1 LSEPAPP
8 SSQPAPARLED
19 SERPT
24 IAVANEFGP
33 STVRPLQP
41 LQRAALWVALGLGVL
56 IVIIAAPLTIGWLVY
71 APQPPRL
78 EGLTQEQVVAAV
90 ATYRELVQIHENAA
104 QARFDTIILKA
115 LLPILTLTLGYVF
128 GSQQRRD

>member
-1 LSEPAPP
+1 
-8 SSQPAPARLED
+8 
-19 SERPT
+19 
-24 IAVANEFGP
+24 
-33 STVRPLQP
+33 VRPLQP

-90 ATYRELVQIHENAA
+90 ATYRELVQIHESARECRASPFRHDHPESAA
-104 QARFDTIILKA
+104 AHSDVDARVRLRQSAAPGLIRAMDENL
-115 LLPILTLTLGYVF
+115 
-128 GSQQRRD
+128 

>member
-1 LSEPAPP
+1 MKQSTVATEGELSP
-8 SSQPAPARLED
+8 D
-19 SERPT
+19 
-24 IAVANEFGP
+24 
-33 STVRPLQP
+33 TVRPLQP

-56 IVIIAAPLTIGWLVY
+56 IVVIAAPLTIGWLVN
-71 APQPPRL
+71 APQPPNL
-78 EGLTQEQVVAAV
+78 EGLTPEQITAAV
-90 ATYRELVQIHENAA
+90 ATYRDLVQIHENAA